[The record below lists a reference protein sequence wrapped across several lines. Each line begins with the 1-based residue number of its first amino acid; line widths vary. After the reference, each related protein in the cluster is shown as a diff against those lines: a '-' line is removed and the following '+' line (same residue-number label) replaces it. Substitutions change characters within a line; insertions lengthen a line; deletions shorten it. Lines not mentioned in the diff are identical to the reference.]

1 MMQYKF
7 GSRRLVRVLSLVAAV
22 CGLGGGVSNALAQPI
37 NKANTA
43 NLNVPNVG
51 AVLSRTGVV
60 AGNRTNS
67 GDMYASTTVNT
78 TDNGPY
84 ALQAKL
90 TVPFTDKNNAS
101 AVNTVQALSPPG
113 TAYVNLSTTS
123 WVTVAIG
130 NGGINVVNNVQLL
143 VVWGKSNSKDPK
155 QIPDIKLTY
164 QVIGR

>member
-1 MMQYKF
+1 M
-7 GSRRLVRVLSLVAAV
+7 RTLSLMAALG
-22 CGLGGGVSNALAQPI
+22 GLGGGVQSASAQLI
-37 NKANTA
+37 NKPNTA

-51 AVLSRTGVV
+51 AVLSQTGVV

-67 GDMYASTTVNT
+67 GDMFASTTANT
-78 TDNGPY
+78 MDNGPY

-101 AVNTVQALSPPG
+101 VVNTVQALSPPG

-143 VVWGKSNSKDPK
+143 VVWGKSSAKDPK
-155 QIPDIKLTY
+155 QVPDIQLTY
-164 QVIGR
+164 RVIGR